1 MEASASHPGAHG
13 AMRSGAVVS
22 RLLAAKNRCCAPSS
36 ATPIRRSLSMKTTG
50 TRATRSNHRRKN
62 SNSHVLQAGFR
73 CVGVPGGLLTL
84 PLAYA
89 DQLPPPQTQSNV
101 PYMMGR
107 IGKDETHA
115 MKQDEAQFPVPL

>member
-22 RLLAAKNRCCAPSS
+22 RLLAGTRRRCAPS
-36 ATPIRRSLSMKTTG
+36 AAAPIRRSLSMKTTG

-62 SNSHVLQAGFR
+62 SNSHVLQAGLR
-73 CVGVPGGLLTL
+73 CVAVAGALLTL

-89 DQLPPPQTQSNV
+89 DQLPPLQTQGNV
-101 PYMMGR
+101 QYMIGG
-107 IGKDETHA
+107 IGKDEADA
-115 MKQDEAQFPVPL
+115 MKQA